1 MFRPGA
7 GSHDPDITAAELQ
20 GLVTVAVDRYRDLQ
34 SSTADRPHSGYQTGR
49 YFPSARFSP
58 GVVQQT
64 VEPITALWEF
74 LAFMPLDCMLR
85 SDYRKT
91 NPVDNIFFP
100 GNFCWQFLDTK
111 SVDCVGPQQIQVF
124 IHDYL
129 WIITDIWLTIVKIL
143 ISITNICHAENQ
155 NTITNL
161 FK

>member
-1 MFRPGA
+1 MHPINLVQICTIVVWDRFSHIVINFGILIKTLIWGRIWFPHVGINLIPLFRPGA

-85 SDYRKT
+85 SDYRKK

-100 GNFCWQFLDTK
+100 W
-111 SVDCVGPQQIQVF
+111 
-124 IHDYL
+124 
-129 WIITDIWLTIVKIL
+129 
-143 ISITNICHAENQ
+143 
-155 NTITNL
+155 
-161 FK
+161 